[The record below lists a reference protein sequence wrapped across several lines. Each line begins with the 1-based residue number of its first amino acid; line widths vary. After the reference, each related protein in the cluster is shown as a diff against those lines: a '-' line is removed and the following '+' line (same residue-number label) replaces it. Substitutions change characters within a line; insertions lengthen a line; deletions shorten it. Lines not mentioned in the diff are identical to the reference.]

1 MSMIKLI
8 LNRYLCICVQP
19 YKVQHSGHIL
29 DDYKG
34 IAPPASNE
42 TVDMSVCCGHIY

>member
-1 MSMIKLI
+1 MIKLI

-19 YKVQHSGHIL
+19 YKVQQSGHIL

-34 IAPPASNE
+34 TAPPASNE
-42 TVDMSVCCGHIY
+42 TVDMSVSCGQIY